1 MKYWN
6 SPDVCPWFLC
16 NRQPLSM
23 DKADNKIWKCICSI
37 FWVKNI
43 FRMFFCKGLTGHGKH
58 HITWSMYRNVSSYFT
73 PAYRDSTVYLHLYV
87 LYYYLSSWIHKYII
101 LILLVGSISLRNYV
115 NVWHICTVDLVLAIL
130 PKKLKIWGGF

>member
-43 FRMFFCKGLTGHGKH
+43 FRMFFVKGWLVTGS
-58 HITWSMYRNVSSYFT
+58 ITLLGRCIGMYRVTLLRHTVIHSIFT
-73 PAYRDSTVYLHLYV
+73 FICIL
-87 LYYYLSSWIHKYII
+87 LSSWIHKYII

-115 NVWHICTVDLVLAIL
+115 NVWHICTVDLVLAIP
-130 PKKLKIWGGF
+130 PKKLKIRGASNQ